1 VSVTYQLRIWTASEL
16 LDRKERW
23 KANASR
29 AHFGGCAV
37 CGRTMDDDGR
47 PLLVARQERARR
59 FLCLRCW
66 LEQPRRRAA

>member
-1 VSVTYQLRIWTASEL
+1 MTAYQYRLWTAAEL
-16 LDRKERW
+16 LDGTERW
-23 KANASR
+23 KAGAAR
-29 AHFGGCAV
+29 LPFGACAD
-37 CGRTMDDDGR
+37 CGRVRVDDDR